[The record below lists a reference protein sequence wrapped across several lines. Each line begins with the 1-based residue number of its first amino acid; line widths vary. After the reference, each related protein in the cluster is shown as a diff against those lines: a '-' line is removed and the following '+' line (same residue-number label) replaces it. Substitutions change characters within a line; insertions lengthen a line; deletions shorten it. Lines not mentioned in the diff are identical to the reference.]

1 MEDRSY
7 RKGEIIYKEGDL
19 RFCMYKVLS
28 GRIAI
33 YTKYNTP
40 DEVVITELDSG
51 KIFGEME
58 MIETFPRITTAVSL
72 SDDTVLNVINY
83 DEFGQIF
90 KDNPDIIVGVLN
102 ALAKRTIHLMNE
114 YKGACKVISELE
126 SEMNGNAEKNK
137 SGIQK
142 YVEEYFR
149 VQRYSSLF
157 DAE

>member
-1 MEDRSY
+1 MYPPGFNLYRSSRGVKRPVVVRTTEGEAMKMLED
-7 RKGEIIYKEGDL
+7 KELVYEKTIAVTNGAGD
-19 RFCMYKVLS
+19 
-28 GRIAI
+28 
-33 YTKYNTP
+33 
-40 DEVVITELDSG
+40 
-51 KIFGEME
+51 
-58 MIETFPRITTAVSL
+58 
-72 SDDTVLNVINY
+72 VLNVINY

-90 KDNPDIIVGVLN
+90 KENPDIIVGVLN

-114 YKGACKVISELE
+114 YKGACKVINELE

>member
-1 MEDRSY
+1 MKASQNQKKQRHKMEDRSY

-72 SDDTVLNVINY
+72 SDYTVLNVINY
-83 DEFGQIF
+83 RTFE
-90 KDNPDIIVGVLN
+90 
-102 ALAKRTIHLMNE
+102 AKKKE
-114 YKGACKVISELE
+114 KGK
-126 SEMNGNAEKNK
+126 GD
-137 SGIQK
+137 
-142 YVEEYFR
+142 VE
-149 VQRYSSLF
+149 
-157 DAE
+157 